1 MLSIDING
9 VCFELLTSDEVEEY
23 EPDETLDLPAI
34 RRFAVLD
41 GKDRDVLY
49 RAAGYDV
56 NKIDFAVPVEWQ
68 VQPDVMSRIAF
79 GDRPVWSYETDTM
92 MGSPVWDS
100 EMYGRLA
107 ERILAE
113 FQMHAV

>member
-1 MLSIDING
+1 MLSIEVNG
-9 VCFELLTSDEVEEY
+9 ICFELLTSDEVDEY

-41 GKDRDVLY
+41 GKDRDQLY

-68 VQPDVMSRIAF
+68 TQPSIVSRIAF
-79 GDRPVWSYETDTM
+79 GDRPVWSYEVDAM
-92 MGSPVWDS
+92 MGAPVWDS
-100 EMYGRLA
+100 EMYQRLID
-107 ERILAE
+107 RILAE

>member
-23 EPDETLDLPAI
+23 EPDETLDLPVI

-41 GKDRDVLY
+41 GKNRDVLY
-49 RAAGYDV
+49 HVAGYDV
-56 NKIDFAVPVEWQ
+56 NKIDFAVPLEWQ
-68 VQPDVMSRIAF
+68 NRAEPLSRIAF

-113 FQMHAV
+113 FQMHTV

>member
-1 MLSIDING
+1 MITVTLNG
-9 VCFELLTSDEVEEY
+9 VSFEVLTLDEMQKY
-23 EPDETLDLPAI
+23 EPDEVLDLPAI
-34 RRFAVLD
+34 HRFAVLD

-68 VQPDVMSRIAF
+68 TQPSIMSRITF
-79 GDRPVWSYETDTM
+79 GDRPAWSYKGDTL

-100 EMYGRLA
+100 EMYQRLA
-107 ERILAE
+107 DNIMTTIVRRDI
-113 FQMHAV
+113 

>member
-1 MLSIDING
+1 MFSVDVNG
-9 VCFELLTSDEVEEY
+9 VSFDLLTSDEVDEY
-23 EPDETLDLPAI
+23 ELDEVLDLPPI
-34 RRFAVLD
+34 HRFAVLD

-79 GDRPVWSYETDTM
+79 GDRPVGSYEAVSL
-92 MGSPVWDS
+92 MGPPVWDS
-100 EMYGRLA
+100 EMYERLTA
-107 ERILAE
+107 RILAE

>member
-1 MLSIDING
+1 MFSVDVNG
-9 VCFELLTSDEVEEY
+9 VSFDLLTSDEVDEY
-23 EPDETLDLPAI
+23 ELDEVLDLPPI
-34 RRFAVLD
+34 HRFAVLD

-68 VQPDVMSRIAF
+68 VQPDVMSRIGF
-79 GDRPVWSYETDTM
+79 GDRPVWSYETDTL

-100 EMYGRLA
+100 EMYERLTA
-107 ERILAE
+107 RILAE